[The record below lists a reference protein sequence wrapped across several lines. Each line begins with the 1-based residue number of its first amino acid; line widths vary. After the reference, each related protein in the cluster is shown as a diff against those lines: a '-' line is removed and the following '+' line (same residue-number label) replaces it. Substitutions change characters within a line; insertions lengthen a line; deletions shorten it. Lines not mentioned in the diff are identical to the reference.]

1 MTAARNL
8 LLAAVVVAG
17 IVGGA
22 LLWQAL
28 TRSTHPSGLL
38 QVTLALYAS
47 TPHLEPFASQIEK
60 PEGDKRQRLYGL
72 SEPQARKLL
81 SACPIEDWKP
91 IESLRAPAGGDA
103 EGERLFH
110 IWACDKTSGKV
121 IAAEL
126 WKPHMGADGVYF
138 AACAPNLCPPSSKAF
153 PEIRS
158 WLGDDFEPSADRP
171 AP

>member
-8 LLAAVVVAG
+8 LLAAVIVAG
-17 IVGGA
+17 GAGGA

-28 TRSTHPSGLL
+28 TRSTHPCGLL
-38 QVTLALYAS
+38 QIALAQYADE
-47 TPHLEPFASQIEK
+47 PQLEPFTSQIEK

-81 SACPIEDWKP
+81 SACPITAWKP
-91 IESLRAPAGGDA
+91 IETLRAPDDGGA

-110 IWACDKTSGKV
+110 IWACDRANGKV

-126 WKPHMGADGVYF
+126 WKPHMGTDGVYF
-138 AACAPNLCPPSSKAF
+138 AACAPGQCPPSPQAL
-153 PEIRS
+153 PEIRK
-158 WLGDDFEPSADRP
+158 WLGDTFETSADRP
-171 AP
+171 S